1 MKTKLV
7 LFIIL
12 LSVIGCTSTE
22 KKGVQPDENTIVID
36 INSALKNDWWNLAD
50 MVESVEIIPLETTEA
65 SLVADALYCF
75 VTDKYIFV
83 EDFYESNLGLT
94 MFDRNGKFVKRFNRG
109 NGPGEFS
116 NLQKVMFYGGS
127 MYCASLSKIIKYND
141 EGEFVD
147 YKESDGN
154 YTDIAKFG
162 DGFVMTQ
169 SEQIQNQEH
178 QFKIFKLDSNL
189 GKVAECSLEP
199 VPIRLNGGLSV
210 IDGSDCLIYRF
221 YDNNICCCCDDGFRV
236 KYRLNFS
243 DYEYKIPLDKYQ
255 NLYQSADSFSQA
267 VIAIMQDIE
276 KDKYIF
282 GGLLM
287 QCEDYIIFSLWTKNG
302 TSISAYYNK
311 NTGKTWIKDFS
322 PGDTPFS
329 VMGNVRP
336 ANVTNQKNTF
346 CGIITPD
353 YMKDCWTNNPNNL
366 LSAKDIEILKNAKP
380 DDNPIIVIY
389 KLKDNL

>member
-1 MKTKLV
+1 MT
-7 LFIIL
+7 
-12 LSVIGCTSTE
+12 
-22 KKGVQPDENTIVID
+22 
-36 INSALKNDWWNLAD
+36 
-50 MVESVEIIPLETTEA
+50 
-65 SLVADALYCF
+65 
-75 VTDKYIFV
+75 
-83 EDFYESNLGLT
+83 
-94 MFDRNGKFVKRFNRG
+94 
-109 NGPGEFS
+109 
-116 NLQKVMFYGGS
+116 
-127 MYCASLSKIIKYND
+127 
-141 EGEFVD
+141 
-147 YKESDGN
+147 
-154 YTDIAKFG
+154 
-162 DGFVMTQ
+162 TQ

-189 GKVAECSLEP
+189 GKVAECSLDP

-243 DYEYKIPLDKYQ
+243 DYEYQIPLDKYQ

-287 QCEDYIIFSLWTKNG
+287 QCEDYVIFSLWTKNG

-353 YMKDCWTNNPNNL
+353 YMKDCWQYNPNNL